1 MQGIQGP
8 AVDAELARQFS
19 FDTQTFE
26 DIKRAGRRSRS
37 NSVTSIRS
45 NYSLRR
51 QSRGNSQQIHVDL
64 KDIEAEVDEEGK
76 KLRKMQLGPR
86 RGSFVEALG
95 QDSVSAFLNTF
106 DKVEDEEDLP
116 FFSYENLMQ
125 VFVLPI
131 SPDSYEIL
139 L

>member
-64 KDIEAEVDEEGK
+64 KDIEAEV
-76 KLRKMQLGPR
+76 
-86 RGSFVEALG
+86 RGLC
-95 QDSVSAFLNTF
+95 
-106 DKVEDEEDLP
+106 
-116 FFSYENLMQ
+116 
-125 VFVLPI
+125 I
-131 SPDSYEIL
+131 
-139 L
+139 